1 MKQRSN
7 LGYLLFYC
15 LTFIMAKFSE
25 AIIESCVLRE
35 EFPFSDFFQKTIFGI
50 KNHQNKFNQLWK
62 RSLLGLGFDVC
73 ATMPS
78 AMQHLVLPSITS
90 LKGPLQYF
98 RYSLSGTTI
107 KITYLP
113 AKCHSGVKSLWKL
126 HFNFERS
133 NIDTFSKKLD
143 VTC

>member
-1 MKQRSN
+1 M
-7 LGYLLFYC
+7 
-15 LTFIMAKFSE
+15 TFI
-25 AIIESCVLRE
+25 
-35 EFPFSDFFQKTIFGI
+35 SDFFQKKAIFGF

-90 LKGPLQYF
+90 LKGSLQYF

-113 AKCHSGVKSLWKL
+113 AKCHSGVKTLWKL

-133 NIDTFSKKLD
+133 KIDTVPKKLKVRQSRND
-143 VTC
+143 FFKPTFLSKNERTNSTLLL